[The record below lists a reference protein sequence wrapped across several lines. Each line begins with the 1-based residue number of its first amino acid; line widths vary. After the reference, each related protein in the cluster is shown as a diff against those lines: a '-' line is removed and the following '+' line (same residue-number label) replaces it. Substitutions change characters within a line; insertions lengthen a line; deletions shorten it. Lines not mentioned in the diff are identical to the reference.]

1 MDARIVK
8 TKKKIKDT
16 LFCILEKKPI
26 ADVSISEIC
35 NKAKINR
42 NTFYAHF
49 ATPETVL
56 EEITE
61 DYISEEYKVLNEYG
75 TTKEIVIAACDFIKA
90 HAKETI
96 ILLSNT
102 PEKHFIEKGVKYSA
116 ASPIYVID
124 NKSEGL
130 SPKQIEMIHTYIVNG
145 AVAIIKEWLYSGM
158 KESPE
163 EIGETV
169 DYITTSLIKGIHQTL
184 TI

>member
-49 ATPETVL
+49 TTPEKVL

-61 DYISEEYKVLNEYG
+61 DYISEQYKVLNKYG
-75 TTKEIVIAACDFIKA
+75 TKKEITIAACEFIKA
-90 HAKETI
+90 HAKENF

-102 PEKHFIEKGVKYSA
+102 SEKYLIDIGIKYSA
-116 ASPIYVID
+116 ASPIYVIY

-130 SPKQIEMIHTYIVNG
+130 SPKQLEMIHTYIVNG
-145 AVAIIKEWLYSGM
+145 AVAILKEWLYSGM
-158 KESPE
+158 KEAPE

-169 DYITTSLIKGIHQTL
+169 DMITTSLIRGINQPF
-184 TI
+184 I